1 VNKTKHVA
9 DAFTDAIWLIL
20 LSIYPLLCYMKKG
33 LIVLFAFIWGCST
46 VKQPQISSAPQHITA
61 NGKLFTAVFQQRA
74 AEYNALCFQA
84 YNIARVRL
92 DEALA
97 KSQSKPLAI
106 VTDIDETVLD
116 NSPYDVKQSL
126 VGKDY
131 EQKSWEQWTSLAQAD
146 TIPGA
151 LSFFKYASSKGVKI
165 FYLTNR
171 AESERK
177 GTLNNLIV
185 KGFPDSLN
193 EQLILKAD
201 ISSKEPRRQ
210 AIADK
215 YDIVML
221 IGDNLGD
228 FSSLFD
234 KKPVDE
240 RNRNAAMSASE
251 FGKKFIVLPNPVYGD
266 WENTLYQYRYDLS
279 PAQKDS
285 VLKSVLK
292 SY

>member
-1 VNKTKHVA
+1 
-9 DAFTDAIWLIL
+9 
-20 LSIYPLLCYMKKG
+20 MKKCFII
-33 LIVLFAFIWGCST
+33 LIAGIAGCST
-46 VKQPQISSAPQHITA
+46 AIQPAANSNPQHITA

-97 KSQSKPLAI
+97 KATQEKPLAI

-131 EQKSWEQWTSLAQAD
+131 EQKSWEEWTALAKAD

-151 LSFFKYASSKGVKI
+151 LSFFKYAASKGVRI

-171 AESERK
+171 AEAERQ
-177 GTLNNLIV
+177 GTLANLAQ
-185 KGFPDSLN
+185 KGFPDAVH
-193 EQLILKAD
+193 EQLVLKGTV
-201 ISSKEPRRQ
+201 SSKEPRRQ
-210 AIADK
+210 AIAAK
-215 YDIVML
+215 YEIAML

-234 KKPVDE
+234 KKQPGE
-240 RNRNAAMSASE
+240 RNHNAALSASE
-251 FGKKFIVLPNPVYGD
+251 FGKKYIVLPNPVYGD
-266 WENTLYQYRYDLS
+266 WENSLYNYRYDLT
-279 PAQKDS
+279 PVQKDS
-285 VLKSVLK
+285 LLKSVLK

>member
-1 VNKTKHVA
+1 
-9 DAFTDAIWLIL
+9 
-20 LSIYPLLCYMKKG
+20 MKKG
-33 LIVLFAFIWGCST
+33 FIILIAFVTACST
-46 VKQPQISSAPQHITA
+46 ARQPTSTSSPQHITA

-84 YNIARVRL
+84 YNIAKIRL
-92 DEALA
+92 DEALS
-97 KSQSKPLAI
+97 KSPARPLAI

-131 EQKSWEQWTSLAQAD
+131 EQKSWEQWTALAKAD

-151 LSFFKYASSKGVKI
+151 LLFFKYASSKGVKI

-171 AESERK
+171 AETERK
-177 GTLNNLIV
+177 GTLENLIQ
-185 KGFPDSLN
+185 KGFPDAVN
-193 EQLILKAD
+193 EQLILKTSV
-201 ISSKEPRRQ
+201 SSKEPRRQ
-210 AIADK
+210 VIAEK

-221 IGDNLGD
+221 VGDNLGD
-228 FSSLFD
+228 FSALFD
-234 KKPVDE
+234 KKPADE
-240 RNRNAAMSASE
+240 RNHNAALSASE
-251 FGKKFIVLPNPVYGD
+251 FGRKFIVLPNPVYGD
-266 WENTLYQYRYDLS
+266 WENTLYNYRYDLT